1 MKRQLVALMVLPF
14 ISACGDQGP
23 VTNVAGSYHFERSSE
38 VQEISVESSGHYVN
52 SYFRDGSLVWRD
64 EGKWQRDEVG
74 GEQGITFSK
83 FRFGLPDQS
92 ARPGYWFVVPE
103 RALFGN
109 VRLCFDPD
117 LGCCFERN

>member
-1 MKRQLVALMVLPF
+1 MA
-14 ISACGDQGP
+14 D
-23 VTNVAGSYHFERSSE
+23 VAGTYRFEGSAE
-38 VQEISVESSGHYVN
+38 VQEISVESNGHYVN
-52 SYFRDGSLVWRD
+52 SYFRDGSLIWRD

-103 RALFGN
+103 RVLFGN

-117 LGCCFERN
+117 LGYCFERS